1 MLNIYKASAGSGKTF
16 NLAYWYIKL
25 LLGDIN
31 PETGQ
36 YSLARG
42 RLHSH
47 ASILAVTFTNK
58 ATQEMKER
66 IIAQLATL
74 AAEPMKSDYISW
86 LKRDLNT
93 DDVEGISQTA
103 REALASILYHFSLFN
118 ISTID
123 SFFQQILRSFAIE
136 VDRPANFT
144 VEMDELLIMD
154 MAVDELF
161 ENLDSDKDVREWIR
175 LFMLYK
181 FEQNEA
187 VNVFDKDSGLHA
199 ELVSTITGFM
209 TEDYRMNRDLID
221 GYLKQPER
229 LNRFYNYLTRNVSK
243 VKQRNMKDT
252 EALLKEAEPYNVNKT
267 FLKFLT
273 ALAGNGT
280 YKNITG
286 TAAKVAY
293 ENPDAAFTGKKDK
306 IPQELKQRMS
316 DVVRYFCD
324 TFDKVRLADLLR
336 RQLFFF
342 GLLGKVTEISERICR
357 DNNIILLSNTN
368 ELINKIIGKNP
379 VISPFIY
386 ERVGSRLHNFLM
398 DEFQDTSALQWLNMK
413 PLLLESL
420 SAGND
425 NLIIGDEKQCI
436 YRFRNSSPELLSFK
450 VREQME
456 YETEIDERGNRIEEN
471 TNWRS
476 TPEVIRFNNTL
487 FYTMGQEIEPG
498 SAYSHVM
505 QGISNKNKDDRG
517 HVSVRFFNTESF
529 NTSSDGEGEG
539 GKKKLTAKEL
549 ESHILDELIIE
560 LKRLLGHYSPGE
572 IAILVEKNK
581 HGEKIIAR
589 MLEAMEPQEGSSPEL
604 PRFEIVSND
613 ALRVSSASSVKMLV
627 NQLRLSESPGKD
639 DEKGEEPKPGS
650 QWVKR
655 TSSDFATLEHK
666 FEQYYSD
673 FRDIKSSA
681 AGRAL
686 ANALYDDVLPVNI
699 LTKATAGHQCND
711 LVSIVERLIGEL
723 PSKMKEEETIF
734 ITAFQDLV
742 MSYSDRGNGDI
753 RGFLSWWDKIGVK
766 AKINSPENKT
776 ALTVSTIHK
785 SKGLEYPCVIIPFA
799 NWVFQEDSAQSK
811 TFFNWYAIPENIF
824 DEEVDFAPAMLPL
837 KKEKRLSETL
847 LRDQYEQINR
857 QQHIDALNLTYV
869 AFTRA
874 KRELVVFVQE
884 PRANKEY
891 GLAAYM
897 RKAFETDHSS
907 IITRIDSLN
916 EGADRATLDLLHDS
930 VMDFSN
936 VFNPDEQ
943 RLEYGA
949 TNRRDITMSK
959 EKRSLE
965 APAENNQEQY
975 GNAKHMT
982 DSELMPVYKAR
993 DNERTLK
1000 FMHLTDEDDY
1010 DPENARQ
1017 KGVYMHY
1024 VLSKVA
1030 HPSSLRYACLVRGQK
1045 INMLPQ
1051 VINERYKQLKEAI
1064 DYPPV
1069 KKWFYDFRRVLTE
1082 RDFWDTDRREHYRPD
1097 RVVWTA
1103 DGYIDVVDFKFG
1115 DSRNFERYERQVQR
1129 YVDKLRQAG
1138 YKKVRGFLWYPL
1150 DSFIHTVDDDD
1161 HQSLV

>member
-25 LLGDIN
+25 LLGEIN
-31 PETGQ
+31 PLTGQ

-42 RLHSH
+42 RMHSH
-47 ASILAVTFTNK
+47 AAILAVTFTNK

-74 AAEPMKSDYISW
+74 AADPLKSDYLTW

-93 DDVEGISQTA
+93 SDVGAIAQTA
-103 REALASILYHFSLFN
+103 REALASLLFNFSLFN

-161 ENLDSDKDVREWIR
+161 ENLDSDKDIREWIR
-175 LFMLYK
+175 LFMRFK

-187 VNVFDKDSGLHA
+187 VNLFDKDSGLHA
-199 ELVSTITGFM
+199 NLVSTITGFM
-209 TEDYRMNRDLID
+209 TEEYRLNRDLID
-221 GYLKQPER
+221 GYLRQPDR
-229 LNRFYNYLTRNVSK
+229 VNKFYDYLTRNVTM
-243 VKQRNMKDT
+243 VKQKNIRDT
-252 EALLKEAEPYNVNKT
+252 KALLEVTANYNVNKT

-273 ALAGNGT
+273 ALAKEGT
-280 YKNITG
+280 YKEVTK
-286 TAAKVAY
+286 TAGKVAY
-293 ENPDAAFTGKKDK
+293 ENPDAAFTGKK
-306 IPQELKQRMS
+306 ELVPADIKQQMS

-324 TFDKVRLADLLR
+324 TFNKVQLADLLR
-336 RQLFFF
+336 KQLFFF
-342 GLLGKVTEISERICR
+342 GLLGKVTAISERICR
-357 DNNIILLSNTN
+357 ENNVILLSNTN

-413 PLLLESL
+413 PLLQESL
-420 SAGND
+420 AAGND

-436 YRFRNSSPELLSFK
+436 YRFRNSSPDLLSFQ

-456 YETEIDERGNRIEEN
+456 QESAIDERGNRIEEN

-487 FYTMGQEIEPG
+487 FYALGQEIEPG
-498 SAYSHVM
+498 SAYAHVM
-505 QGISNKNKDDRG
+505 QGISPKNSKDRG
-517 HVSVRFFNTESF
+517 HVSVRFFKNDQDNTES
-529 NTSSDGEGEG
+529 DGAKKRKS
-539 GKKKLTAKEL
+539 GKTADLEAKVLDAMVEEL
-549 ESHILDELIIE
+549 R
-560 LKRLLGHYSPGE
+560 RLLQHYSPGE

-589 MLEAMEPQEGSSPEL
+589 LLRAMESQDDSPSEL

-613 ALRVSSASSVKMLV
+613 ALRVSSAASVKMLV
-627 NQLRLSESPGKD
+627 NQLRLSETPEKE
-639 DEKGEEPKPGS
+639 DEDAPQPKPGS

-666 FEQYYSD
+666 FEQYYSN
-673 FRDIKSSA
+673 FSDIKDSA

-686 ANALYDDVLPVNI
+686 TDALFDNVLPKNI
-699 LTKATAGHQCND
+699 LTEATKGHQCND
-711 LVSIVERLIGEL
+711 LVSVVERLISEL
-723 PSKMKEEETIF
+723 PEKMRYEETIF

-742 MSYSDRGNGDI
+742 MNFSDRGNGDI
-753 RGFLSWWDKIGVK
+753 RGFLTWWDKVGVK

-785 SKGLEYPCVIIPFA
+785 SKGLEYPCVLIPFA

-811 TFFNWYAIPENIF
+811 TFFNWYTIPEHLF
-824 DEEVDFAPAMLPL
+824 GDEPDFAPVMLPL
-837 KKEKRLSETL
+837 KKEKKLADTL
-847 LRDQYEQINR
+847 LKEQYEQINR
-857 QQHIDALNLTYV
+857 QQHVDALNLTYV

-874 KRELVVFVQE
+874 KRELVIFVQD
-884 PRANKEY
+884 PHSNKEN
-891 GLAAYM
+891 GLAEYM
-897 RKAFETDHSS
+897 RKAFDMSFPS
-907 IITRIDSLN
+907 IISQIDTLN
-916 EGADRATLDLLHDS
+916 SDEDENILNLLHDS
-930 VMDFSN
+930 VMDFSKA
-936 VFNPDEQ
+936 FDAEQ
-943 RLEYGA
+943 EILEYGDS
-949 TNRRDITMSK
+949 NRLDK
-959 EKRSLE
+959 ENKPRTE
-965 APAENNQEQY
+965 EKNENDDAA
-975 GNAKHMT
+975 G
-982 DSELMPVYKAR
+982 SEPMPMYSAR
-993 DNERTLK
+993 DNERTLR
-1000 FMHLTDEDDY
+1000 FMRLTDEEDY

-1024 VLSKVA
+1024 VLSKVMR
-1030 HPSSLRYACLVRGQK
+1030 PSSLHYACLQRGRK
-1045 INMLPQ
+1045 INMSPD
-1051 VINERYKQLKEAI
+1051 VIEKRYRQLKEAI
-1064 DYPPV
+1064 EYPPV
-1069 KKWFYDFRRVLTE
+1069 RRWFNDFKRVLSE
-1082 RDFWDTDRREHYRPD
+1082 RDLWDLKGREHYRPD

-1103 DGYIDVVDFKFG
+1103 DGHIDVVDFKFG
-1115 DSRNFERYERQVQR
+1115 DKENYERYRRQVQG
-1129 YVDKLRQAG
+1129 YVDRLRRAG
-1138 YKKVRGFLWYPL
+1138 FEKVRGYLWYPL
-1150 DSFIHTVDDDD
+1150 DCFIYTVDDDD
-1161 HQSLV
+1161 HESLV